1 MRAMVP
7 AMYPWAPFTST
18 KPAAAPSSAPRHTT
32 MRRMLER
39 ALSVAVDSALQAGA
53 RLRAD
58 FHRPGGPRGGGDKAD
73 ADTEA
78 EREIRSRLTA
88 AFPRWGYRGEETG
101 VQPGEPGEPIWLVDP
116 NDGTRDYLAGR
127 RGSAVSIGLLHEGRP
142 VLGVVFAF
150 AYPDDAGD
158 LFAWAEGTGPLR
170 RNGRPVEPRL
180 PERLQPEDVVLV
192 SAKGDRDPEG
202 NLRCADPARYRAV
215 PSVAHRLA
223 LVAAGEASA
232 AVSLFAPGAWDYAAG
247 QALLRAAG

>member
-1 MRAMVP
+1 
-7 AMYPWAPFTST
+7 
-18 KPAAAPSSAPRHTT
+18 

-39 ALSVAVDSALQAGA
+39 ALSVAVESALQAGA

-127 RGSAVSIGLLHEGRP
+127 GLHRP
-142 VLGVVFAF
+142 
-150 AYPDDAGD
+150 
-158 LFAWAEGTGPLR
+158 
-170 RNGRPVEPRL
+170 
-180 PERLQPEDVVLV
+180 
-192 SAKGDRDPEG
+192 
-202 NLRCADPARYRAV
+202 PARRPARPGRRV
-215 PSVAHRLA
+215 RVR
-223 LVAAGEASA
+223 
-232 AVSLFAPGAWDYAAG
+232 VS
-247 QALLRAAG
+247 RRRR